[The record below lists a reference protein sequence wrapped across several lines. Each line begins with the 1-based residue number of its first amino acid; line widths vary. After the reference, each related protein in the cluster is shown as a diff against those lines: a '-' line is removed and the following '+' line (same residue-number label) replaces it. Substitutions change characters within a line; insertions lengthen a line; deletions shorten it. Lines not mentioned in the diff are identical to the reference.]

1 MFVYIAAKVT
11 TAMSLVNGWIRLLK
25 FHQLF
30 EQHTMTN
37 GQLDQIRSES
47 TKYLKTQEISIPE
60 KF

>member
-1 MFVYIAAKVT
+1 MSVFIAVKAT
-11 TAMSLVNGWIRLLK
+11 TAMSLGNGWIRLLK

-47 TKYLKTQEISIPE
+47 TK
-60 KF
+60 